1 MAKKKTTARKPSRKP
16 VKKGKKVSVNKQI
29 SFKKPDF
36 KNIWKSVKGVNWNPI
51 LKTLGLTL
59 IILGSFIGV
68 DLLIQYL
75 NNDYSIAVV
84 NGERVSK
91 KEYYKLLDQA
101 YGESISETLIEYSLI
116 EQEADTQG
124 ITLTEEE
131 IDAELQE
138 TIDYVG
144 GEEAFEELLVANDIS
159 KEDVLDQIELSLLTT
174 KILTPTLEY
183 TEEEIKEFFDEY
195 STLIFPDEAGALEE
209 GELLDYDQYK
219 EETEEIF
226 VNQKVEEGKAA
237 WLDGLKANAKIQ
249 NNAIEKPEYGLLTV
263 TKNIIN
269 GLIDNANNNEEVTE
283 E

>member
-1 MAKKKTTARKPSRKP
+1 MAKKKTTARKPSRQP

-29 SFKKPDF
+29 SLKLPDF
-36 KNIWKSVKGVNWNPI
+36 KKIWNSVKKSNWEPV

-84 NGERVSK
+84 NGERVSRR
-91 KEYYKLLDQA
+91 EYYKLLDQA

-116 EQEADTQG
+116 RQEADVQG

-131 IDAELQE
+131 LDAELQE
-138 TIDYVG
+138 TINYVG
-144 GEEAFEELLVANDIS
+144 GDEAFEELLIANDITR
-159 KEDVLDQIELSLLTT
+159 EDVLDQIELSLLTA
-174 KILTPTLEY
+174 KVLTPTLEY
-183 TEEEIKEFFDEY
+183 TEDEIKAFFDEY
-195 STLIFPDEAGALEE
+195 SDLIFPDEAGALEE

-226 VNQKVEEGKAA
+226 VNQKVEEGKAS
-237 WLDGLKANAKIQ
+237 WLAELKAVAKIQ
-249 NNAIEKPEYGLLTV
+249 NNATEKPKYGLLTV
-263 TKNIIN
+263 TRNIVSN
-269 GLIDNANNNEEVTE
+269 LIDGVNSNEEITE

>member
-16 VKKGKKVSVNKQI
+16 VKKGKKVSVKKQI
-29 SFKKPDF
+29 SIKLPDF
-36 KNIWKSVKGVNWNPI
+36 KNIWKSVKKSNWEPV

-84 NGERVSK
+84 NGERVSRR
-91 KEYYKLLDQA
+91 EYYKLLDQA

-116 EQEADTQG
+116 RQEADVQG
-124 ITLTEEE
+124 ITLSEEE
-131 IDAELQE
+131 LEAELQE

-144 GEEAFEELLVANDIS
+144 GDEAFEELLIANDITR
-159 KEDVLDQIELSLLTT
+159 EDVLDQIELSLLTA
-174 KILTPTLEY
+174 KVLTPTLEY

-195 STLIFPDEAGALEE
+195 SDLIFPDEAGALEE

-219 EETEEIF
+219 DETEEIF
-226 VNQKVEEGKAA
+226 VNQKVEEGKAS
-237 WLDGLKANAKIQ
+237 WLAELKAVAKIQ
-249 NNAIEKPEYGLLTV
+249 NNATEKPEYGLLTV
-263 TKNIIN
+263 TRNIVSN
-269 GLIDNANNNEEVTE
+269 LIDGMNSTEEVTE